1 MQDYELDAWLGDVE
15 LTDEQRDT
23 LRDEVEWVE
32 QEYPNPDDQ
41 TERTEAISAA
51 VQYLLGVTTPVE
63 AGRRLAAARTQM
75 FGALAAAK
83 VMARLAV
90 AAGATEVDT
99 AQTLGLDRMTIRRVL
114 GKR

>member
-32 QEYPNPDDQ
+32 QEYPNPD
-41 TERTEAISAA
+41 ERTEAISAA